1 MTKLIIVESPT
12 KARTIQRFLP
22 KGYTVLDSRGH
33 IRGMPRSASEI
44 PAKYKQ
50 EAWSNLGINVDRDFE
65 PIYIV
70 FPESR
75 DTVRELKQAL
85 RSADELLIAT
95 DEDREGESIGWHL
108 CDELQPKIPVRRVV
122 FHEITR
128 TAVEEALANPRGLD
142 ANLVDAQKARQILD
156 RLIGYSVS
164 PLLWKKI
171 ASKLSAGRV
180 QSVAVRIL
188 VDRERERAKFI
199 PGSFWTLE
207 ATLARASETGA
218 GEEFRSQLRKLNGRR
233 LATSSDFDDNTGQV
247 RESLDRLV
255 LGEVEAGEAA
265 RQLEA
270 MHWRVQ
276 RLVERESRRY
286 PNPPFTT
293 SALQIEANRRFGMSA
308 EQTMRTAQSLY
319 ENGHITYMR
328 TDSVSLAPEAVRA
341 ARKRVVVQFGADQLT
356 DKPRVFRARQQNA
369 QEAHEAIRPAGERM
383 LPVEEKGLS
392 GRERDLYDL
401 IWRRTVATQM
411 IDARIRNVTVD
422 VAVTTAP
429 SLPSPALPADSLT
442 VQSAEFRATGLTV
455 LVPGFLLANPDM
467 VVSKSLPDLAEG
479 DALAVRRL
487 EGQGH
492 ETRPPARYTDASLIK
507 TLTDNGIGRP
517 STYATIIE
525 TVQSRG
531 YCSKRGQQ
539 MVPTFTAFAVVRL
552 LEESLNDLVDFKFT
566 ARMETNLDAI
576 AAGDAVWLA
585 YMQDYYLGDQGLEV
599 QIAEYEA
606 NIDPGIYRT
615 VELPRCR
622 YPVVIGQYGPFIEKP
637 AEGNGASTD
646 SSAVRPQQRVIVSVP
661 EDLAPADLTTELA
674 DEMFRRKEAGPAV
687 LGRDATDSADI
698 QLLHGRFGPYL
709 QLGLPDGADGR
720 PKRVSLPEGLSPEQV
735 TLAQARELLALP
747 TVLGSHSEDGMEVTK
762 HMGRYGPY
770 VSWNGKSA
778 SLKGND
784 TIFNISLDR
793 AEELLAA
800 ARPGRTTQARVL
812 ADLGPVPDSDDD
824 EPVQIL
830 DGRYGPYIKY
840 QKVNASL
847 PKDTPV
853 ESVDM
858 KRALELIE
866 KRRNAPKRRRSK
878 GTSRSKSGTRS
889 GRRSSRTA
897 KRAG

>member
-22 KGYTVLDSRGH
+22 SGYTVLDSRGH

-50 EAWSNLGINVDRDFE
+50 EPWSNLGINVDQDFE

-75 DTVRELKQAL
+75 ETVRELKQAL

-108 CDELQPKIPVRRVV
+108 CDELQPKVPVRRVV

-128 TAVEEALANPRGLD
+128 AAVEEVLANPRGLD

-199 PGSFWTLE
+199 QGSFWTLE
-207 ATLARASETGA
+207 AALARASGA
-218 GEEFRSQLRKLNGRR
+218 GADEEFRTQLRKLNGRR
-233 LATSSDFDDNTGQV
+233 LATSGDFDDNTGQI
-247 RESLDRLV
+247 RENLDRLV
-255 LGEVEAGEAA
+255 LGEVEAGEAV

-276 RLVERESRRY
+276 RVVEREGRRQ
-286 PNPPFTT
+286 PSPPFTT

-341 ARKRVVVQFGADQLT
+341 ARKRVAVQFGAEQLT
-356 DKPRVFRARQQNA
+356 DKPRVYRARQQNA

-383 LPVEEKGLS
+383 LPAGEKGLS

-422 VAVTTAP
+422 VAVAADQ
-429 SLPSPALPADSLT
+429 SLPSPVLSTGSLT

-455 LVPGFLLANPDM
+455 VVPGFLLANPDT

-479 DALAVRRL
+479 DALAVRKL

-531 YCSKRGQQ
+531 YCFKRGQQ
-539 MVPTFTAFAVVRL
+539 MVPTFTAFAVVKL
-552 LEESLNDLVDFKFT
+552 LEESLNDLVDFEFT
-566 ARMETNLDAI
+566 ARMETNLDNI
-576 AAGDAVWLA
+576 AAGGAVWLA
-585 YMQDYYLGDQGLEV
+585 YMHDYYLGDQGLEV

-622 YPVVIGQYGPFIEKP
+622 YQVVIGRYGPFIEKP
-637 AEGNGASTD
+637 AAGDEVSAEAGAG
-646 SSAVRPQQRVIVSVP
+646 RPEQRVIVSVP

-674 DEMFRRKEAGPAV
+674 DELFRRKEAGPAV
-687 LGRDATDSADI
+687 LGRDAMDSADI
-698 QLLHGRFGPYL
+698 QLRHGRFGPYL
-709 QLGLPDGADGR
+709 QLDLPDGEDGR
-720 PKRVSLPEGLSPEQV
+720 PKRASLPDGLSPEQV
-735 TLAQARELLALP
+735 TLEQARELLALP
-747 TVLGSHSEDGMEVTK
+747 AVLGSHSENGMEVTK

-778 SLKGND
+778 SLKGGD
-784 TIFNISLDR
+784 TIFNISLAR

-812 ADLGPVPDSDDD
+812 ADLGPVPGSDDD

-858 KRALELIE
+858 QLALDLIE

-878 GTSRSKSGTRS
+878 GTSRSKSGTKS
-889 GRRSSRTA
+889 GRRSARTT

>member
-22 KGYTVLDSRGH
+22 SGYTVLDSRGH

-44 PAKYKQ
+44 PARYKQ
-50 EAWSNLGINVDRDFE
+50 EPWSNLGINVDRDFE

-75 DTVRELKQAL
+75 ETVRELKQAL

-108 CDELQPKIPVRRVV
+108 CDELQPKVPVRRVV

-128 TAVEEALANPRGLD
+128 AAVEEALANPRGLD
-142 ANLVDAQKARQILD
+142 ANLVNAQKARQILD

-199 PGSFWTLE
+199 QGSFWTLE
-207 ATLARASETGA
+207 ATLARAATGA
-218 GEEFRSQLRKLNGRR
+218 DEEFRTQLRKLNGRR
-233 LATSSDFDDNTGQV
+233 LATSGDFDDNTGQI

-270 MHWRVQ
+270 MNWTVQ
-276 RLVERESRRY
+276 RVAEREGRRQ
-286 PNPPFTT
+286 PSPPFTT

-341 ARKRVVVQFGADQLT
+341 ARKRVAVQFGTDQLT
-356 DKPRVFRARQQNA
+356 DKPRVFRSRQQNA

-383 LPVEEKGLS
+383 LPVGEKGLS

-422 VAVTTAP
+422 VAVATDP
-429 SLPSPALPADSLT
+429 SMPDPTLPTDSLT

-455 LVPGFLLANPDM
+455 LVPGFLLANPDR

-479 DALAVRRL
+479 DALAVREL
-487 EGQGH
+487 EGQGN

-531 YCSKRGQQ
+531 YCFKRKQE
-539 MVPTFTAFAVVRL
+539 MVPTFTAFAVVKL
-552 LEESLNDLVDFKFT
+552 LEESLNDLVDFEFT
-566 ARMETNLDAI
+566 ARMETNLDDI
-576 AAGDAVWLA
+576 AAGDAIWLA

-622 YPVVIGQYGPFIEKP
+622 YQVVIGRYGPFIEKP
-637 AEGNGASTD
+637 AGGDGASTD
-646 SSAVRPQQRVIVSVP
+646 ASAGGPEQRVIVSVP

-674 DEMFRRKEAGPAV
+674 DELFRRKEAGPAV
-687 LGRDATDSADI
+687 LGRDAMDSADI
-698 QLLHGRFGPYL
+698 QLRHGRFGPYL

-720 PKRVSLPEGLSPEQV
+720 PKRVSLPDGLSPEQV
-735 TLAQARELLALP
+735 TLEQARELLALP
-747 TVLGSHSEDGMEVTK
+747 AVLGSHSENGMEVTK

-778 SLKGND
+778 SLKGGD
-784 TIFNISLDR
+784 TIFNISLAR

-812 ADLGPVPDSDDD
+812 ADLGPVPGSDDD

-858 KRALELIE
+858 QLALDLIE

-889 GRRSSRTA
+889 GGRSARTA
-897 KRAG
+897 KRSG

>member
-22 KGYTVLDSRGH
+22 SGYTVLDSRGH

-50 EAWSNLGINVDRDFE
+50 EPWSNLGINVDRDFE

-75 DTVRELKQAL
+75 ETVRELKQAL

-108 CDELQPKIPVRRVV
+108 CDELQPKVPVRRVV

-128 TAVEEALANPRGLD
+128 AAVEEALAHPRGLD
-142 ANLVDAQKARQILD
+142 ANLINAQKARQILD

-188 VDRERERAKFI
+188 VDRERERAKFMQ
-199 PGSFWTLE
+199 GGFWTLE
-207 ATLARASETGA
+207 ATLARVSGTDADG
-218 GEEFRSQLRKLNGRR
+218 EFRTQLRKLNDRR
-233 LATSSDFDDNTGQV
+233 LATSSDFDDNTGQI
-247 RESLDRLV
+247 REGLDRLV
-255 LGEVEAGEAA
+255 LGEVGAGEAA

-270 MHWRVQ
+270 MNWRVQ
-276 RLVERESRRY
+276 RVAEREGRRQ
-286 PNPPFTT
+286 PSPPFTT

-341 ARKRVVVQFGADQLT
+341 ARKRVAVQFGADQLT
-356 DKPRVFRARQQNA
+356 DKPRVFRSRQQNA

-383 LPVEEKGLS
+383 LAAGEKGLT

-422 VAVTTAP
+422 VAVTTDQ
-429 SLPSPALPADSLT
+429 SPSPTPTAESLT

-467 VVSKSLPDLAEG
+467 VVSKSLPDLVEG
-479 DALAVRRL
+479 DALAVRKL

-531 YCSKRGQQ
+531 YCFKREQR
-539 MVPTFTAFAVVRL
+539 MVPTFMAFAVVKL
-552 LEESLNDLVDFKFT
+552 LEESLNDLVDFEFT
-566 ARMETNLDAI
+566 ARMETKLDHI

-622 YPVVIGQYGPFIEKP
+622 YPVVIGRYGPFIEKP
-637 AEGNGASTD
+637 AAGNGASTGAPAD
-646 SSAVRPQQRVIVSVP
+646 SPERRVIVSVP

-674 DEMFRRKEAGPAV
+674 DELFRRKEAGPAV
-687 LGRDATDSADI
+687 LGRDAMDSADI
-698 QLLHGRFGPYL
+698 QLRHGRFGPYL
-709 QLGLPDGADGR
+709 ELGLPDGADGR
-720 PKRVSLPEGLSPEQV
+720 PKRVSLPDGLSPEQV
-735 TLAQARELLALP
+735 TLEQARELLALP
-747 TVLGSHSEDGMEVTK
+747 AVLGSHSENGMEVMK

-778 SLKGND
+778 SLKGDD
-784 TIFNISLDR
+784 TIFNISLAR

-800 ARPGRTTQARVL
+800 ARSGRTTQARVL
-812 ADLGPVPDSDDD
+812 ADLGPAPGSDDD

-847 PKDTPV
+847 PRDTPV

-858 KRALELIE
+858 QLALDLIE
-866 KRRNAPKRRRSK
+866 KRRNAPKRRRSG
-878 GTSRSKSGTRS
+878 GTSRSKSGTKS
-889 GRRSSRTA
+889 GRRSARTT
-897 KRAG
+897 KRTG

>member
-22 KGYTVLDSRGH
+22 SGYTVLDSRGH

-44 PAKYKQ
+44 PAKYKK
-50 EAWSNLGINVDRDFE
+50 EPWSNLAINVNQDFE

-85 RSADELLIAT
+85 RTADELLIAT

-108 CDELQPKIPVRRVV
+108 CDELKPAVPVRRVV

-128 TAVEEALANPRGLD
+128 TAVQEALAHPRELD

-156 RLIGYSVS
+156 RLIGYTVS

-171 ASKLSAGRV
+171 AGRLSAGRV

-188 VDRERERAKFI
+188 VDRERERAKFMQ
-199 PGSFWTLE
+199 GSYWTLV
-207 ATLARASETGA
+207 ATLARAVGSGA
-218 GEEFRSQLRKLNGRR
+218 DDEFRVQLRKLNGLR
-233 LATSSDFDDNTGQV
+233 LAASGDFDDNTGQIK
-247 RESLDRLV
+247 EGLDRLV
-255 LGEVEAGEAA
+255 LGEDQA
-265 RQLEA
+265 RQAVRQLAE
-270 MHWRVQ
+270 MDWRVQ
-276 RLVERESRRY
+276 RVAAQVGSRK
-286 PNPPFTT
+286 PSPPFTT
-293 SALQIEANRRFGMSA
+293 STLQIEANRRLGMSA
-308 EQTMRTAQSLY
+308 EHTMRTAQSLY

-341 ARKRVVVQFGADQLT
+341 ARMRVAAQFGADQLT
-356 DKPRVFRARQQNA
+356 AKPRVFRARQQNA

-383 LPVEEKGLS
+383 VPAAEKGLS

-411 IDARIRNVTVD
+411 IDAQIRNVTLD
-422 VAVTTAP
+422 VEVAP
-429 SLPSPALPADSLT
+429 RQAPDRPESATDALA
-442 VQSAEFRATGLTV
+442 VQSAGFRATGVTV
-455 LVPGFLLANPDM
+455 LIPGFLLANPDM
-467 VVSKSLPDLAEG
+467 AAAKSLPELAEG
-479 DALAVRRL
+479 DLLAVRHL
-487 EGQGH
+487 EPQGR

-531 YCSKRGQQ
+531 YCIKRGQQ
-539 MVPTFTAFAVVRL
+539 MVPTFMAFAVVKL
-552 LEESLNDLVDFKFT
+552 LEDSLSDLVNFKFT
-566 ARMETNLDAI
+566 ADMETNLDNI
-576 AAGDAVWLA
+576 AAGDAAWLT
-585 YMQDYYLGDQGLEV
+585 YMEDYYLGDQGLEV

-622 YPVVIGQYGPFIEKP
+622 YPVVIGRYGPFIEKP
-637 AEGNGASTD
+637 AGGDDVSSDASVGR
-646 SSAVRPQQRVIVSVP
+646 SEQRVIVSVP
-661 EDLAPADLTTELA
+661 EDLAPADVTTELA
-674 DEMFRRKEAGPAV
+674 DELFRRKEAGPAV

-720 PKRVSLPEGLSPEQV
+720 LKRVSLPDGLAPEQV
-735 TLAQARELLALP
+735 TLEQARELLALP
-747 TVLGSHSEDGMEVTK
+747 SVLGSHSENGMEVTK

-778 SLKGND
+778 SLKGSD
-784 TIFNISLDR
+784 TIFNISLAR
-793 AEELLAA
+793 AEALLAA
-800 ARPGRTTQARVL
+800 ARPGRATQARVL

-858 KRALELIE
+858 QLALDLIE

-889 GRRSSRTA
+889 GKGSARTA

>member
-22 KGYTVLDSRGH
+22 SGYTVLDSRGH

-50 EAWSNLGINVDRDFE
+50 EPWSNLGINVDQDFE

-75 DTVRELKQAL
+75 ETVRELKQAL

-128 TAVEEALANPRGLD
+128 AAVEEALANPRGLD
-142 ANLVDAQKARQILD
+142 ANLVNAQKARQILD

-199 PGSFWTLE
+199 EGSFWTLE
-207 ATLARASETGA
+207 AALARASGA
-218 GEEFRSQLRKLNGRR
+218 GADGEFRTHLRKLNGRR
-233 LATSSDFDDNTGQV
+233 LATSGDFDDNTGQI
-247 RESLDRLV
+247 REGLDRLV
-255 LGEVEAGEAA
+255 LGEVGAGEAA

-270 MHWRVQ
+270 MNWRVQ
-276 RLVERESRRY
+276 RVAEREGRRQ
-286 PNPPFTT
+286 PSPPFTT
-293 SALQIEANRRFGMSA
+293 SALQIEANRRFGLSA

-341 ARKRVVVQFGADQLT
+341 ARKRVAVQFGAEQLT

-383 LPVEEKGLS
+383 LPVGEKGLS

-422 VAVTTAP
+422 VAVTTDP
-429 SLPSPALPADSLT
+429 SMPGPTPPADSLT

-455 LVPGFLLANPDM
+455 LVPGFLLANPDR
-467 VVSKSLPDLAEG
+467 VVPKSLPALAEG
-479 DALAVRRL
+479 DALAVREL
-487 EGQGH
+487 EGQGR

-531 YCSKRGQQ
+531 YCFKRKQE
-539 MVPTFTAFAVVRL
+539 MVPTFTAFAVVKL

-566 ARMETNLDAI
+566 ARMETNLDDI
-576 AAGDAVWLA
+576 AAGGAVWLA

-622 YPVVIGQYGPFIEKP
+622 YPVVIGRYGPFIEKP
-637 AEGNGASTD
+637 AGDDEAPTD
-646 SSAVRPQQRVIVSVP
+646 AGVGRPEPRVIVSVP

-674 DEMFRRKEAGPAV
+674 DELFRRKEAGPAV
-687 LGRDATDSADI
+687 LGRDAMDSADI
-698 QLLHGRFGPYL
+698 QLRHGRFGPYL
-709 QLGLPDGADGR
+709 QLDLPEGADGR
-720 PKRVSLPEGLSPEQV
+720 PKRVSLPDGLSPEQV
-735 TLAQARELLALP
+735 TLDQARELLALP
-747 TVLGSHSEDGMEVTK
+747 AVLGSHSENGMEVTK

-778 SLKGND
+778 SLKGGD
-784 TIFNISLDR
+784 TIFNISLAR

-812 ADLGPVPDSDDD
+812 ADLGPVSGSDDD

-847 PKDTPV
+847 PKDIPV

-858 KRALELIE
+858 QLALDLIE

-878 GTSRSKSGTRS
+878 GTSRSKSGTKS
-889 GRRSSRTA
+889 GRRSARTT

>member
-22 KGYTVLDSRGH
+22 SGYTVLDSRGH

-50 EAWSNLGINVDRDFE
+50 EPWSNLGINVDQDFE

-75 DTVRELKQAL
+75 ETVRELKQAL

-108 CDELQPKIPVRRVV
+108 CDELQPKVPVRRVV

-128 TAVEEALANPRGLD
+128 AAVEEALANPRGLD
-142 ANLVDAQKARQILD
+142 ANLVNAQKARQILD

-199 PGSFWTLE
+199 QGSFWTLE
-207 ATLARASETGA
+207 AVLARASGVGA
-218 GEEFRSQLRKLNGRR
+218 DEEFRTQLRRLNGRR
-233 LATSSDFDDNTGQV
+233 LATSGDFDDNTGQI

-255 LGEVEAGEAA
+255 LGEVEAGAAA

-270 MHWRVQ
+270 MDWRVH
-276 RLVERESRRY
+276 RVAEREGRRQ
-286 PNPPFTT
+286 PSPPFTT

-341 ARKRVVVQFGADQLT
+341 ARKRVAVQFGAEQLT
-356 DKPRVFRARQQNA
+356 GKPRVFRSRQQNA

-383 LPVEEKGLS
+383 LPVGEKGLS

-422 VAVTTAP
+422 VAVTPDQSMPGPTP
-429 SLPSPALPADSLT
+429 PADSLT

-455 LVPGFLLANPDM
+455 LVPGFLLANPDR
-467 VVSKSLPDLAEG
+467 VVPKSLPDLAEG
-479 DALAVRRL
+479 NAVAVREL

-525 TVQSRG
+525 TVQGRG
-531 YCSKRGQQ
+531 YCFKRKQE
-539 MVPTFTAFAVVRL
+539 MVPTFTAFAVVKL
-552 LEESLNDLVDFKFT
+552 LEESLNDLVDFEFT
-566 ARMETNLDAI
+566 ARMETNLDDI
-576 AAGDAVWLA
+576 AAGGAVWLA

-622 YPVVIGQYGPFIEKP
+622 YPVVIGRYGPFIEKP
-637 AEGNGASTD
+637 AGDGEASAD
-646 SSAVRPQQRVIVSVP
+646 ASAGRPEQRVIVSVP
-661 EDLAPADLTTELA
+661 EDLAPADLTTALA
-674 DEMFRRKEAGPAV
+674 DELFRRKEAGPAV
-687 LGRDATDSADI
+687 LGRDAMDSADI
-698 QLLHGRFGPYL
+698 QLRHGRFGPYL
-709 QLGLPDGADGR
+709 QLDLSDGADGR
-720 PKRVSLPEGLSPEQV
+720 PKRVSLPDGLAPEQV
-735 TLAQARELLALP
+735 TLEQARELLALP
-747 TVLGSHSEDGMEVTK
+747 AVLGSHSENGMEVTK

-778 SLKGND
+778 SLKGGD
-784 TIFNISLDR
+784 TIFNISLAR

-812 ADLGPVPDSDDD
+812 ADLGPVPGSDDD

-858 KRALELIE
+858 QLALDLIE

-878 GTSRSKSGTRS
+878 GTSRSKSGTKS
-889 GRRSSRTA
+889 GRRSARTT

>member
-22 KGYTVLDSRGH
+22 SGYTVLDSRGH

-50 EAWSNLGINVDRDFE
+50 EPWSNLGINVDQDFE

-75 DTVRELKQAL
+75 ETVRELKQAL

-108 CDELQPKIPVRRVV
+108 CDELQPKVPVRRVV

-128 TAVEEALANPRGLD
+128 AAVEEALANPRGLD
-142 ANLVDAQKARQILD
+142 ANLVNAQKARQILD

-199 PGSFWTLE
+199 QGSFWTLE
-207 ATLARASETGA
+207 AALARASGA
-218 GEEFRSQLRKLNGRR
+218 GADEEFRTQLRRLNGLR
-233 LATSSDFDDNTGQV
+233 LATSGDFDDNTGQI

-255 LGEVEAGEAA
+255 LGEVEAGAAA

-270 MHWRVQ
+270 MNWRVH
-276 RLVERESRRY
+276 RVAEREGRRQ
-286 PNPPFTT
+286 PSPPFTT

-341 ARKRVVVQFGADQLT
+341 ARKRVAVQFGAEQLT

-383 LPVEEKGLS
+383 LPVAEKGLS

-422 VAVTTAP
+422 VAVTTDQSMP
-429 SLPSPALPADSLT
+429 GPTSPADSLT

-455 LVPGFLLANPDM
+455 LVPGFLLANPDR
-467 VVSKSLPDLAEG
+467 VVPKSLPDLAEG
-479 DALAVRRL
+479 DALAVREL
-487 EGQGH
+487 EGRGH

-531 YCSKRGQQ
+531 YCFKRKQE

-552 LEESLNDLVDFKFT
+552 LEESLNDLVDFEFT
-566 ARMETNLDAI
+566 ARMETNLDDI
-576 AAGDAVWLA
+576 AAGGAVWLA

-606 NIDPGIYRT
+606 NIDRRIYRT
-615 VELPRCR
+615 VELSRCR
-622 YPVVIGQYGPFIEKP
+622 YPVVIGRYGPFIEKP
-637 AEGNGASTD
+637 AGDDEASTD
-646 SSAVRPQQRVIVSVP
+646 AGAGRPEQRVIVPVP

-674 DEMFRRKEAGPAV
+674 DELFRRKEAGPAV
-687 LGRDATDSADI
+687 LGRDAMDSADI
-698 QLLHGRFGPYL
+698 QLRHGRFGPYL
-709 QLGLPDGADGR
+709 QLDLPDGADGR
-720 PKRVSLPEGLSPEQV
+720 PKRVSLPDGLSPEQV
-735 TLAQARELLALP
+735 TLEQARELLALP
-747 TVLGSHSEDGMEVTK
+747 AVLGSHSENGMEVTK

-778 SLKGND
+778 SLKGGD
-784 TIFNISLDR
+784 TIFNISLAR

-812 ADLGPVPDSDDD
+812 ADLGPVPGSDDD

-858 KRALELIE
+858 QLALDLIE

-889 GRRSSRTA
+889 GSRSARTA
-897 KRAG
+897 KRGG

>member
-22 KGYTVLDSRGH
+22 SGYTVLDSRGH

-44 PAKYKQ
+44 PAKYKK
-50 EAWSNLGINVDRDFE
+50 EPWSNLAINVNQDFE

-85 RSADELLIAT
+85 RTADELLIAT

-108 CDELQPKIPVRRVV
+108 CDELKPAVPVRRVV

-128 TAVEEALANPRGLD
+128 TAVQEALAHPRELD

-156 RLIGYSVS
+156 RLIGYTVS

-171 ASKLSAGRV
+171 AGRLSAGRV

-188 VDRERERAKFI
+188 VDRERERAKFMQ
-199 PGSFWTLE
+199 GSYWTLV
-207 ATLARASETGA
+207 ATLARAVGSGA
-218 GEEFRSQLRKLNGRR
+218 DDEFRVQLRKLNGLR
-233 LATSSDFDDNTGQV
+233 LAASGDFDDNTGQIK
-247 RESLDRLV
+247 EGLNRLV
-255 LGEVEAGEAA
+255 LGEDQA
-265 RQLEA
+265 RQAVRQLAE
-270 MHWRVQ
+270 MDWRVQ
-276 RLVERESRRY
+276 RVAAQVGSRK
-286 PNPPFTT
+286 PGPPFTT
-293 SALQIEANRRFGMSA
+293 STLQIEANRRLGMSA
-308 EQTMRTAQSLY
+308 EHTMRTAQSLY

-341 ARKRVVVQFGADQLT
+341 ARMRVAAQFGADQLT
-356 DKPRVFRARQQNA
+356 AKPRVFRARQQNA

-383 LPVEEKGLS
+383 VPAAEKGLS
-392 GRERDLYDL
+392 GREWDLYDL

-411 IDARIRNVTVD
+411 IDAQIRNVTLD
-422 VAVTTAP
+422 VEVAP
-429 SLPSPALPADSLT
+429 RQASDWPESATDALA
-442 VQSAEFRATGLTV
+442 VQSAGFRATGVTV
-455 LVPGFLLANPDM
+455 LIPGFLLANPDM
-467 VVSKSLPDLAEG
+467 AAAKSLPELAEG
-479 DALAVRRL
+479 DLLAVRHL
-487 EGQGH
+487 EPQGR

-531 YCSKRGQQ
+531 YCIKRGQQ
-539 MVPTFTAFAVVRL
+539 MVPTFMAFAVVKL
-552 LEESLNDLVDFKFT
+552 LEDSLSELVNFKFT
-566 ARMETNLDAI
+566 ADMETNLDNI
-576 AAGDAVWLA
+576 AAGDAAWLT
-585 YMQDYYLGDQGLEV
+585 YMEDYYLGDQGLEV

-622 YPVVIGQYGPFIEKP
+622 YPVVIGRYGPFIEKP
-637 AEGNGASTD
+637 AGGDDVSSD
-646 SSAVRPQQRVIVSVP
+646 SSVGRSEQRVIVSVP
-661 EDLAPADLTTELA
+661 EDLAPADVTTELA
-674 DEMFRRKEAGPAV
+674 DELFRRKEAGPAV

-709 QLGLPDGADGR
+709 QLVLPDGADGR
-720 PKRVSLPEGLSPEQV
+720 LKRVSLPDGLAPEQV
-735 TLAQARELLALP
+735 TLEQARELLALP
-747 TVLGSHSEDGMEVTK
+747 SVLGSHSENGMEVTK

-778 SLKGND
+778 SLKGSD
-784 TIFNISLDR
+784 TIFNISLAR
-793 AEELLAA
+793 AEALLAA
-800 ARPGRTTQARVL
+800 ARPGRATQARVL
-812 ADLGPVPDSDDD
+812 ADLGPVPGSDDD

-858 KRALELIE
+858 QMALDLIE

-889 GRRSSRTA
+889 GKGSARTA